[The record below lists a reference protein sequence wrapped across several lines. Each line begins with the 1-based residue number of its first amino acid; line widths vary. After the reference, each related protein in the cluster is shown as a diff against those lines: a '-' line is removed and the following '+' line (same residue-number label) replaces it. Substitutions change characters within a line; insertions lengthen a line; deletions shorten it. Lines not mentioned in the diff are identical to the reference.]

1 MAITGVQAD
10 ITDEEK
16 QVFVECVRLMM
27 RDYGVNNHL
36 LQKVQFEDK
45 EIYRAI
51 DLAVSQWNSTPPVS
65 VATWRHIP
73 EHILF
78 LGATRWLMQAESFL
92 QIRNQISVQTD
103 GLGVVGL
110 DDKYQLYYNQMQD
123 LRNEFKAETQERK
136 YADNIATGFGSL
148 GSGYAN
154 VSRFHQS

>member
-1 MAITGVQAD
+1 MAITGITD
-10 ITDEEK
+10 ITDAELVE
-16 QVFVECVRLMM
+16 FIECVRLMM

-36 LQKVQFEDK
+36 LKKVQFEDK
-45 EIYRAI
+45 DINRAI
-51 DLAVSQWNSTPPVS
+51 ELTVSQWNSTPPVS
-65 VATWRHIP
+65 NATWRHIP
-73 EHILF
+73 EHTLF

-92 QIRNQISVQTD
+92 QVRNQISVQTD

-123 LRNEFKAETQERK
+123 LRNEFKQETQERK
-136 YADNIATGFGSL
+136 YANNIAGGFGSL